1 MTDYQKLA
9 EENAPCIIVCPR
21 YQYDRDGRRINDGFT
36 VIAESKPK
44 LGHSLG
50 KGTRYDYGF
59 MQVDAAIGINVFV
72 MP

>member
-1 MTDYQKLA
+1 MKDYQKLA

-21 YQYDRDGRRINDGFT
+21 YKYIGDRRVSDGLSVR
-36 VIAESKPK
+36 AESKPK
-44 LGHSLG
+44 TGHSWG

-59 MQVDAAIGINVFV
+59 MQLDIESGINVFV